1 MVKLCSTTDNRTDL
15 FQKDT

>member
-15 FQKDT
+15 FQKDI